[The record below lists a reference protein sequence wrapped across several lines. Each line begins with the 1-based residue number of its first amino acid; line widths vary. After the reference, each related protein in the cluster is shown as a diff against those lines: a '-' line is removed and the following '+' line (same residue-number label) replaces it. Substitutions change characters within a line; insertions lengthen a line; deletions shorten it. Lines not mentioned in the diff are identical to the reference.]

1 MFIKK
6 YVSTGIWILEWIDD
20 CVLFL
25 KFQGKV
31 YVYDKVFKANAT
43 QESVYNTAA
52 KPIVKGMWLEFNCL
66 RNNAKALNDLYTAGS
81 CKSQYR

>member
-1 MFIKK
+1 MLKCND
-6 YVSTGIWILEWIDD
+6 YRVP
-20 CVLFL
+20 FL

-52 KPIVKGMWLEFNCL
+52 KPIVKGMWLKFNCL
-66 RNNAKALNDLYTAGS
+66 KNDAKVLNDLCSALS
-81 CKSQYR
+81 HAASQYR

>member
-1 MFIKK
+1 M
-6 YVSTGIWILEWIDD
+6 
-20 CVLFL
+20 LFL

-81 CKSQYR
+81 CKKSISLDLKKLIINVLFQLKLC

>member
-31 YVYDKVFKANAT
+31 YVYDKVFKPNAT
-43 QESVYNTAA
+43 QESVYNIAA
-52 KPIVKGMWLEFNCL
+52 KPIVKGMWLEFNWDIMLKHLMTCTVL
-66 RNNAKALNDLYTAGS
+66 AHV
-81 CKSQYR
+81 KSQYR